1 MLLLRG
7 GGGKVSFN
15 HLEPFGFE
23 FSNLKVTKVNDNCET
38 NKITTS
44 MTIEKINGTKVK
56 SDTAVLNLLNIY
68 EIRFSKGRGFIT
80 IE

>member
-1 MLLLRG
+1 M
-7 GGGKVSFN
+7 
-15 HLEPFGFE
+15 
-23 FSNLKVTKVNDNCET
+23 NDNCET